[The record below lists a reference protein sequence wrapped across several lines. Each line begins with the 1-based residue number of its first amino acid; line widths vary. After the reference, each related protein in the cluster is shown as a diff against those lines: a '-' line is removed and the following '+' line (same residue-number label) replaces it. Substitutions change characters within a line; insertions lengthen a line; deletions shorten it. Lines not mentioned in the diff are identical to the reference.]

1 MHTSVAEKTA
11 VKQRLRR
18 RSVVGVVCMAQ
29 RETHGRR
36 GEHFVSNVAVDSL
49 DRVNGTSNDENN
61 YRLVYIVQQRKKKPW
76 HM

>member
-29 RETHGRR
+29 GNTRETR
-36 GEHFVSNVAVDSL
+36 GAFCIKRSSRYTL

-76 HM
+76 HI